1 MDCLPESGRVLAER
15 VAARIGRL
23 RGAVQEL
30 ERRLPSDGVQMVS
43 AGGEVVV
50 SVDRVGRLVALQ
62 LAPGSTA
69 TFTCATL
76 ERLINETLCAASA
89 CVDRRQLTSAL
100 PRQRVWVDDSEGILG
115 EFGITDPDARTAG
128 VALP

>member
-1 MDCLPESGRVLAER
+1 
-15 VAARIGRL
+15 
-23 RGAVQEL
+23 VQEL
-30 ERRLPSDGVQMVS
+30 ERRLPSDGVRMVS